1 MFDLEV
7 TSGNVKKH
15 SKPAVV
21 LYMYVVV
28 FVHKRYIHNMCRT
41 SRPHLLGRVV
51 NILQISPNHTKSP
64 FFTPLHFTPAAAPIN
79 NPFNGP
85 ILSTNPSPKLL
96 PQTTGP
102 DPAE

>member
-7 TSGNVKKH
+7 TSGNVKKQ

-21 LYMYVVV
+21 L
-28 FVHKRYIHNMCRT
+28 
-41 SRPHLLGRVV
+41 PHLLGRVV
-51 NILQISPNHTKSP
+51 NILQISLNHTKSP